1 MKALDNSAHR
11 RFKDELYQ
19 EFARLGQALASPRRL
34 EMLDLLA
41 QRERSVEDLA
51 QEMGLSIANASQH
64 LRILAHARLVETRRE
79 GTRVYY
85 RLAGDQVFRLWQ
97 ALRDVGE
104 ARLAEIATI
113 VQRYLGQRDQLEAI
127 DAEEFL
133 RRVEA
138 GEVVLL
144 DVRPLE
150 EYRAG
155 HIPGARPV
163 PPERLEQILQTLPR
177 DREIVAYCR
186 GPFCIFSDEAVARL
200 RQAGFAA
207 HRLRLGLPD
216 WRALGLPLARG
227 DTSDAA

>member
-1 MKALDNSAHR
+1 MKLLDHATHR

-19 EFARLGQALASPRRL
+19 EFARVGQALASPRRL

-79 GTRVYY
+79 GNRIFY
-85 RLAGDQVFRLWQ
+85 RLAGDQVFHLWQ
-97 ALRDVGE
+97 ALRDVAE
-104 ARLAEIATI
+104 MRLAEIAAI
-113 VQRYLGQRDQLEAI
+113 VQRYLGERDQLEPV
-127 DAEEFL
+127 DAAELL

-163 PPERLEQILQTLPR
+163 PPGQIEQILQALPR

-186 GPFCIFSDEAVARL
+186 GPFCVFSDEAVALSRQVGFMARRL
-200 RQAGFAA
+200 RI
-207 HRLRLGLPD
+207 GLPD
-216 WRALGLPLARG
+216 WRAHGWPVARG
-227 DTSDAA
+227 DADDAP